1 MKKLI
6 TKFAL
11 GLWGISSGN
20 YSGITPI
27 ADQLY
32 AIVDD
37 KDQTDGFRFLSL
49 EIDSISGKVTYAR
62 MSEPKDVTKRRN
74 NGVITDRDCEGVCFY
89 PEKNTVFIS
98 GEANQDI
105 LEYDLDGQPTGR
117 ELEVP
122 ECMSN
127 TKIAFNLGFE
137 SLTYND
143 VQHLFW
149 TTTESMLLADDMDI
163 KNSETTFFS
172 PLESI
177 SQTACPVANEKEGEY
192 IAKVNS
198 SFEISRSITINK
210 QEASSQESNVGIN
223 TKIIIPKGEN
233 KVRLV
238 SFDDNLKPVHSYI
251 YRIDE
256 PTRGN
261 KKGSYVHGISS
272 MLALNNGKLLILER
286 EGFCP
291 KWKLGTYVNHKIY
304 VVDFSQEQ
312 EVPLDTPMREVTE
325 EMIVKKTLLL
335 EFKTQLTLFT
345 RTLANY
351 EGMCLG
357 PKLSNGVQTLLLISD
372 SQNGMGNWFF
382 HLKDYIAVYQ
392 FKLDCGVLE

>member
-1 MKKLI
+1 MVSLQTVTAKGSASIQRKTPYSFREKQIRIFWNTTWTVNL
-6 TKFAL
+6 L
-11 GLWGISSGN
+11 EGN
-20 YSGITPI
+20 W
-27 ADQLY
+27 
-32 AIVDD
+32 
-37 KDQTDGFRFLSL
+37 KSL
-49 EIDSISGKVTYAR
+49 
-62 MSEPKDVTKRRN
+62 N
-74 NGVITDRDCEGVCFY
+74 
-89 PEKNTVFIS
+89 
-98 GEANQDI
+98 
-105 LEYDLDGQPTGR
+105 
-117 ELEVP
+117 
-122 ECMSN
+122 
-127 TKIAFNLGFE
+127 
-137 SLTYND
+137 
-143 VQHLFW
+143 
-149 TTTESMLLADDMDI
+149 
-163 KNSETTFFS
+163 
-172 PLESI
+172 
-177 SQTACPVANEKEGEY
+177 ACPVANEKEGEY

-223 TKIIIPKGEN
+223 TKVIIPKGEN

-392 FKLDCGVLE
+392 FKPDCGVLE